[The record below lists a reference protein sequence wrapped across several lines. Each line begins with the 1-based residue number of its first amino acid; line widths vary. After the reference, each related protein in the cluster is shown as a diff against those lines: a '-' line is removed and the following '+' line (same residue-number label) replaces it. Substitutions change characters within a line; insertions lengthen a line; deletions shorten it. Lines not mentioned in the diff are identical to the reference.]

1 MYGNKTKALKSVQSD
16 LMIPAEILSNLVL
29 YHFHKHNQ
37 HLSSYDD
44 ANSLYKCKK
53 LRLYF
58 ISELCTSAAV
68 TSACKALAFEDSGE
82 NGKNEQHVDN
92 PFIL

>member
-1 MYGNKTKALKSVQSD
+1 MMLIVCTNAKNKYYL
-16 LMIPAEILSNLVL
+16 
-29 YHFHKHNQ
+29 
-37 HLSSYDD
+37 
-44 ANSLYKCKK
+44 
-53 LRLYF
+53 
-58 ISELCTSAAV
+58 ISELCTSAAG